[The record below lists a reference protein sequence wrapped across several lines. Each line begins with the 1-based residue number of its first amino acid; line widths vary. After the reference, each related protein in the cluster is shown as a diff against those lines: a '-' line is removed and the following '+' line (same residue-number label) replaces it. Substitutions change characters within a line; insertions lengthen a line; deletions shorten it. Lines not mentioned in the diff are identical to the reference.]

1 MGDGSGTMPGEV
13 MHHIRVESERGTE
26 QHQASLDLADIDLE
40 NLTALDR
47 VKKMVRI
54 GDHPVITGEEIL
66 RTGWIVVER
75 NAGMH
80 GRRSEHSNRAIA
92 TDRDEQIHLIQLGKQ
107 PFFKGPHLRFN
118 EGDLDPTSVRKR
130 LAVYVL
136 ADGTGG
142 GTGTALSGDGIE
154 CDEHLHLVSL
164 YHQVMNH
171 LQWIKKT
178 TVIASLLVAAG
189 MITGRVDAQTQEF
202 ELGQDDRWESTSTE
216 EASLQKRQL
225 LSARR
230 AILEGN
236 PQRGKD
242 LASAFIDRY
251 PNAPTRAE
259 AYLIR
264 GDALLAMG
272 DEYEALFEYE
282 EIARNY
288 PNSPAFVTA
297 LEREFEI
304 AQEYANG
311 RYRKLLTLFRIV
323 PATDEAQELLIRIQ
337 ERLPGS
343 RLAEQAGMALADY
356 YFRVRDLRMAAEAY
370 DLFLENYPRS
380 KDVNKARLRLIYS
393 YLADYRGPKY
403 DSTGLQEA
411 RLRLEDL
418 RANEPGLAQRIGAE
432 SLLVRIYESDASK
445 LLTTAQYYLS
455 VADPISAEYTIR
467 ALITRYPNSIAS
479 LEALRGIPDILAKL
493 PETVVKMGPDYRALR
508 QEKLGI
514 AWNEDTD
521 LTGVAD
527 TPVPTLPTISETTGE
542 TILPTRPNQTE
553 SSENQS

>member
-1 MGDGSGTMPGEV
+1 MKTL
-13 MHHIRVESERGTE
+13 
-26 QHQASLDLADIDLE
+26 QAMNRKALMVSMLALVGMLAD
-40 NLTALDR
+40 
-47 VKKMVRI
+47 
-54 GDHPVITGEEIL
+54 H
-66 RTGWIVVER
+66 
-75 NAGMH
+75 
-80 GRRSEHSNRAIA
+80 
-92 TDRDEQIHLIQLGKQ
+92 
-107 PFFKGPHLRFN
+107 
-118 EGDLDPTSVRKR
+118 
-130 LAVYVL
+130 
-136 ADGTGG
+136 
-142 GTGTALSGDGIE
+142 
-154 CDEHLHLVSL
+154 
-164 YHQVMNH
+164 
-171 LQWIKKT
+171 
-178 TVIASLLVAAG
+178 
-189 MITGRVDAQTQEF
+189 AQAQSQEF
-202 ELGQDDRWESTSTE
+202 ELGPDDQWKNTSSE
-216 EASLQKRQL
+216 EMTLRKNQL

-242 LASAFIDRY
+242 LAGAFVDRY
-251 PNAPTRAE
+251 PNSPLRAE

-288 PNSPAFVTA
+288 PNSAAFVTA

-304 AQEYANG
+304 AKQYANG
-311 RYRKLLTLFRIV
+311 RYRKLLTLFRIL

-343 RLAEQAGMALADY
+343 RLAEQAGMTLADY

-393 YLADYRGPKY
+393 YLADYRGPRY
-403 DSTGLQEA
+403 DSSGLQEA

-445 LLTTAQYYLS
+445 LLATAQYYLS
-455 VADPISAEYTIR
+455 VSDPISAEYTLR
-467 ALITRYPNSIAS
+467 ALVKRYPNSIAS
-479 LEALRGIPDILAKL
+479 LEALRDIPDILAKM
-493 PETVVKMGPDYRALR
+493 PKTVVSMGPDYRALR

-514 AWNEDTD
+514 AWEEDTD

-527 TPVPTLPTISETTGE
+527 TPIPALPENPATTGE
-542 TILPTRPNQTE
+542 TIIPESTDQKE
-553 SSENQS
+553 SSKNK

>member
-1 MGDGSGTMPGEV
+1 MLALVGM
-13 MHHIRVESERGTE
+13 
-26 QHQASLDLADIDLE
+26 LAD
-40 NLTALDR
+40 
-47 VKKMVRI
+47 
-54 GDHPVITGEEIL
+54 H
-66 RTGWIVVER
+66 
-75 NAGMH
+75 
-80 GRRSEHSNRAIA
+80 
-92 TDRDEQIHLIQLGKQ
+92 
-107 PFFKGPHLRFN
+107 
-118 EGDLDPTSVRKR
+118 
-130 LAVYVL
+130 
-136 ADGTGG
+136 
-142 GTGTALSGDGIE
+142 
-154 CDEHLHLVSL
+154 
-164 YHQVMNH
+164 
-171 LQWIKKT
+171 
-178 TVIASLLVAAG
+178 
-189 MITGRVDAQTQEF
+189 AQAQSQEF
-202 ELGQDDRWESTSTE
+202 ELGPDDQWKNTSSE
-216 EASLQKRQL
+216 EMTLRKNQL

-242 LASAFIDRY
+242 LAGAFVDRY
-251 PNAPTRAE
+251 PNSPLRAE

-288 PNSPAFVTA
+288 PNSAAFVTA

-304 AQEYANG
+304 AKQYANG
-311 RYRKLLTLFRIV
+311 RYRKLLTLFRIL

-343 RLAEQAGMALADY
+343 RLAEQAGMTLADY

-393 YLADYRGPKY
+393 YLADYRGPRY
-403 DSTGLQEA
+403 DSSGLQEA

-455 VADPISAEYTIR
+455 VSDPISAEYTIR
-467 ALITRYPNSIAS
+467 ALVKRYPNSIAS
-479 LEALRGIPDILAKL
+479 LEALRDIPDILAKM
-493 PETVVKMGPDYRALR
+493 PKTVVSMGPDYRALR

-514 AWNEDTD
+514 AWEEDTD

-527 TPVPTLPTISETTGE
+527 TPIPALPENPATTGE
-542 TILPTRPNQTE
+542 TIIPESTDPKE
-553 SSENQS
+553 SSKNK

>member
-1 MGDGSGTMPGEV
+1 MISVVAMIGLFV
-13 MHHIRVESERGTE
+13 HH
-26 QHQASLDLADIDLE
+26 
-40 NLTALDR
+40 
-47 VKKMVRI
+47 
-54 GDHPVITGEEIL
+54 
-66 RTGWIVVER
+66 
-75 NAGMH
+75 
-80 GRRSEHSNRAIA
+80 
-92 TDRDEQIHLIQLGKQ
+92 
-107 PFFKGPHLRFN
+107 
-118 EGDLDPTSVRKR
+118 
-130 LAVYVL
+130 
-136 ADGTGG
+136 
-142 GTGTALSGDGIE
+142 
-154 CDEHLHLVSL
+154 
-164 YHQVMNH
+164 
-171 LQWIKKT
+171 
-178 TVIASLLVAAG
+178 AA
-189 MITGRVDAQTQEF
+189 AQSQEF
-202 ELGQDDRWESTSTE
+202 ELGPDDKWENTSTE
-216 EASLQKRQL
+216 EMTLRKNRL

-242 LASAFIDRY
+242 LAGAFIDRY
-251 PNAPTRAE
+251 PTSPMRAE

-272 DEYEALFEYE
+272 DEYEALFEFE

-304 AQEYANG
+304 AVQYANG

-393 YLADYRGPKY
+393 YLADYRGPRY

-445 LLTTAQYYLS
+445 LLTTARYYLS
-455 VADPISAEYTIR
+455 IDDPISAEYTLR
-467 ALITRYPNSIAS
+467 ALVKKYPNSIAS
-479 LEALRGIPDILAKL
+479 LEALREIPEILAQM
-493 PETVVKMGPDYRALR
+493 PETVVRMGPDYRALR
-508 QEKLGI
+508 EEKLGI
-514 AWNEDTD
+514 PWDQDTD
-521 LTGVAD
+521 LTGVID
-527 TPVPTLPTISETTGE
+527 LPVPALPETPSTTGE
-542 TILPTRPNQTE
+542 VLIPETPTSGTSKQIE
-553 SSENQS
+553 SSENTP

>member
-1 MGDGSGTMPGEV
+1 M
-13 MHHIRVESERGTE
+13 I
-26 QHQASLDLADIDLE
+26 SL
-40 NLTALDR
+40 
-47 VKKMVRI
+47 
-54 GDHPVITGEEIL
+54 
-66 RTGWIVVER
+66 
-75 NAGMH
+75 
-80 GRRSEHSNRAIA
+80 
-92 TDRDEQIHLIQLGKQ
+92 
-107 PFFKGPHLRFN
+107 
-118 EGDLDPTSVRKR
+118 
-130 LAVYVL
+130 LAVIGLFV
-136 ADGTGG
+136 
-142 GTGTALSGDGIE
+142 
-154 CDEHLHLVSL
+154 HH
-164 YHQVMNH
+164 
-171 LQWIKKT
+171 
-178 TVIASLLVAAG
+178 AA
-189 MITGRVDAQTQEF
+189 AQSQEF
-202 ELGQDDRWESTSTE
+202 ELGLDDQWENTSTE
-216 EASLQKRQL
+216 EMTLRKNQL

-242 LASAFIDRY
+242 LAGAFIDRY
-251 PNAPTRAE
+251 PTSPMRAE

-272 DEYEALFEYE
+272 DEYEALFEFE

-304 AQEYANG
+304 AVQYANG

-343 RLAEQAGMALADY
+343 RLAEQAGMALADF

-393 YLADYRGPKY
+393 YLADYRGPRY

-445 LLTTAQYYLS
+445 LLTTARYYLS
-455 VADPISAEYTIR
+455 INDPISAEYTLR
-467 ALITRYPNSIAS
+467 ALVKKYPNSIAS
-479 LEALRGIPDILAKL
+479 LEALRGIPEILAQM

-508 QEKLGI
+508 EEKLGI
-514 AWNEDTD
+514 PWDQDTK

-527 TPVPTLPTISETTGE
+527 TPVPALPEISSTTGE
-542 TILPTRPNQTE
+542 LLIPATPKQTE
-553 SSENQS
+553 SSENTP

>member
-1 MGDGSGTMPGEV
+1 MVSMLALVGM
-13 MHHIRVESERGTE
+13 
-26 QHQASLDLADIDLE
+26 LAD
-40 NLTALDR
+40 
-47 VKKMVRI
+47 
-54 GDHPVITGEEIL
+54 H
-66 RTGWIVVER
+66 
-75 NAGMH
+75 
-80 GRRSEHSNRAIA
+80 
-92 TDRDEQIHLIQLGKQ
+92 
-107 PFFKGPHLRFN
+107 
-118 EGDLDPTSVRKR
+118 
-130 LAVYVL
+130 
-136 ADGTGG
+136 
-142 GTGTALSGDGIE
+142 
-154 CDEHLHLVSL
+154 
-164 YHQVMNH
+164 
-171 LQWIKKT
+171 
-178 TVIASLLVAAG
+178 
-189 MITGRVDAQTQEF
+189 AQAQSQEF
-202 ELGQDDRWESTSTE
+202 ELGPDDQWKNTSSE
-216 EASLQKRQL
+216 EMTLRKNQL

-242 LASAFIDRY
+242 LAGAFVDRY
-251 PNAPTRAE
+251 PNSPLRAE

-288 PNSPAFVTA
+288 PNSAAFVTA

-304 AQEYANG
+304 AKQYANG
-311 RYRKLLTLFRIV
+311 RYRKLLTLFRIL

-343 RLAEQAGMALADY
+343 RLAEQAGMTLADY

-393 YLADYRGPKY
+393 YLADYRGPRY
-403 DSTGLQEA
+403 DSSGLQEA

-455 VADPISAEYTIR
+455 VSDPISAEYTIR
-467 ALITRYPNSIAS
+467 ALVKRYPNSIAS
-479 LEALRGIPDILAKL
+479 LEALRDIPDILAKM
-493 PETVVKMGPDYRALR
+493 PKTVVSMGPDYRALR

-514 AWNEDTD
+514 AWEEDTD

-527 TPVPTLPTISETTGE
+527 TPIPALPENPATTGE
-542 TILPTRPNQTE
+542 TIIPESTDPKE
-553 SSENQS
+553 SSKNK

>member
-1 MGDGSGTMPGEV
+1 M
-13 MHHIRVESERGTE
+13 I
-26 QHQASLDLADIDLE
+26 SL
-40 NLTALDR
+40 
-47 VKKMVRI
+47 
-54 GDHPVITGEEIL
+54 
-66 RTGWIVVER
+66 
-75 NAGMH
+75 
-80 GRRSEHSNRAIA
+80 
-92 TDRDEQIHLIQLGKQ
+92 
-107 PFFKGPHLRFN
+107 
-118 EGDLDPTSVRKR
+118 
-130 LAVYVL
+130 LAVIGLFV
-136 ADGTGG
+136 
-142 GTGTALSGDGIE
+142 
-154 CDEHLHLVSL
+154 HH
-164 YHQVMNH
+164 
-171 LQWIKKT
+171 
-178 TVIASLLVAAG
+178 AA
-189 MITGRVDAQTQEF
+189 AQSQEF
-202 ELGQDDRWESTSTE
+202 ELGPDDQWENTSTE
-216 EASLQKRQL
+216 EMTLRKNQL

-251 PNAPTRAE
+251 PTSPMRAE

-304 AQEYANG
+304 AVQYANG

-343 RLAEQAGMALADY
+343 RLAEQAGMALADF

-393 YLADYRGPKY
+393 YLADYRGPRY

-445 LLTTAQYYLS
+445 LLTTARYYLS
-455 VADPISAEYTIR
+455 INDPISAEYTLR
-467 ALITRYPNSIAS
+467 ALVRKYPNSIAS
-479 LEALRGIPDILAKL
+479 LEALREIPEILAQM
-493 PETVVKMGPDYRALR
+493 PETVVRMGPDYRALR
-508 QEKLGI
+508 EEKLGI
-514 AWNEDTD
+514 PWDQDTD
-521 LTGVAD
+521 LTGVTD
-527 TPVPTLPTISETTGE
+527 IPVPTLPETPSTTGE
-542 TILPTRPNQTE
+542 VLVPETSTPATSKQIE
-553 SSENQS
+553 SSENTP

>member
-1 MGDGSGTMPGEV
+1 MVSMLALVGM
-13 MHHIRVESERGTE
+13 
-26 QHQASLDLADIDLE
+26 LAD
-40 NLTALDR
+40 
-47 VKKMVRI
+47 
-54 GDHPVITGEEIL
+54 H
-66 RTGWIVVER
+66 
-75 NAGMH
+75 
-80 GRRSEHSNRAIA
+80 
-92 TDRDEQIHLIQLGKQ
+92 
-107 PFFKGPHLRFN
+107 
-118 EGDLDPTSVRKR
+118 
-130 LAVYVL
+130 
-136 ADGTGG
+136 
-142 GTGTALSGDGIE
+142 
-154 CDEHLHLVSL
+154 
-164 YHQVMNH
+164 
-171 LQWIKKT
+171 
-178 TVIASLLVAAG
+178 
-189 MITGRVDAQTQEF
+189 AQAQSQEF
-202 ELGQDDRWESTSTE
+202 ELGPDDQWKNTSSE
-216 EASLQKRQL
+216 EMTLRKNQL

-242 LASAFIDRY
+242 LAGAFVDRY
-251 PNAPTRAE
+251 PNSPLRAE

-288 PNSPAFVTA
+288 PNSAAFVTA

-304 AQEYANG
+304 AKQYANG
-311 RYRKLLTLFRIV
+311 RYRKLLTLFRIL

-343 RLAEQAGMALADY
+343 RLAEQAGMTLADY

-393 YLADYRGPKY
+393 YLADYRGPRY
-403 DSTGLQEA
+403 DSSGLQEA

-445 LLTTAQYYLS
+445 LLATAQYYLS
-455 VADPISAEYTIR
+455 VSDPISAEYTLR
-467 ALITRYPNSIAS
+467 ALVKRYPNSIAS
-479 LEALRGIPDILAKL
+479 LEALRDIPDILAKM
-493 PETVVKMGPDYRALR
+493 PKTVVSMGPDYRALR

-514 AWNEDTD
+514 AWEEDTD

-527 TPVPTLPTISETTGE
+527 TPIPALPENPATTGE
-542 TILPTRPNQTE
+542 TIIPESTDQKE
-553 SSENQS
+553 SSKNK

>member
-1 MGDGSGTMPGEV
+1 MLALVGM
-13 MHHIRVESERGTE
+13 
-26 QHQASLDLADIDLE
+26 LAD
-40 NLTALDR
+40 
-47 VKKMVRI
+47 
-54 GDHPVITGEEIL
+54 H
-66 RTGWIVVER
+66 
-75 NAGMH
+75 
-80 GRRSEHSNRAIA
+80 
-92 TDRDEQIHLIQLGKQ
+92 
-107 PFFKGPHLRFN
+107 
-118 EGDLDPTSVRKR
+118 
-130 LAVYVL
+130 
-136 ADGTGG
+136 
-142 GTGTALSGDGIE
+142 
-154 CDEHLHLVSL
+154 
-164 YHQVMNH
+164 
-171 LQWIKKT
+171 
-178 TVIASLLVAAG
+178 
-189 MITGRVDAQTQEF
+189 AQAQSQEF
-202 ELGQDDRWESTSTE
+202 ELGPDDQWKNTSSE
-216 EASLQKRQL
+216 EMTLRKNQL

-242 LASAFIDRY
+242 LAGAFVDRY
-251 PNAPTRAE
+251 PNSPLRAE

-288 PNSPAFVTA
+288 PNSAAFVTA

-304 AQEYANG
+304 AKQYANG
-311 RYRKLLTLFRIV
+311 RYRKLLTLFRIL

-343 RLAEQAGMALADY
+343 RLAEQAGMTLADY

-393 YLADYRGPKY
+393 YLADYRGPRY
-403 DSTGLQEA
+403 DSSGLQEA

-445 LLTTAQYYLS
+445 LLATAQYYLS
-455 VADPISAEYTIR
+455 VSDPISAEYTLR
-467 ALITRYPNSIAS
+467 ALVKRYPNSIAS
-479 LEALRGIPDILAKL
+479 LEALRDIPDILAKM
-493 PETVVKMGPDYRALR
+493 PKTVVSMGPDYRALR

-514 AWNEDTD
+514 AWEEDTD

-527 TPVPTLPTISETTGE
+527 TPIPALPENPATTGE
-542 TILPTRPNQTE
+542 TIIPESTDQKE
-553 SSENQS
+553 SSKNK

>member
-1 MGDGSGTMPGEV
+1 MNNLRSSIPRTLM
-13 MHHIRVESERGTE
+13 I
-26 QHQASLDLADIDLE
+26 SL
-40 NLTALDR
+40 
-47 VKKMVRI
+47 
-54 GDHPVITGEEIL
+54 
-66 RTGWIVVER
+66 
-75 NAGMH
+75 
-80 GRRSEHSNRAIA
+80 
-92 TDRDEQIHLIQLGKQ
+92 
-107 PFFKGPHLRFN
+107 
-118 EGDLDPTSVRKR
+118 
-130 LAVYVL
+130 LAVIGLFV
-136 ADGTGG
+136 
-142 GTGTALSGDGIE
+142 
-154 CDEHLHLVSL
+154 HH
-164 YHQVMNH
+164 
-171 LQWIKKT
+171 
-178 TVIASLLVAAG
+178 AA
-189 MITGRVDAQTQEF
+189 AQSQEF
-202 ELGQDDRWESTSTE
+202 ELGLDDQWENTSTE
-216 EASLQKRQL
+216 EMTLRKNQL

-251 PNAPTRAE
+251 PNAALRAE

-272 DEYEALFEYE
+272 DEYEALFEFE

-304 AQEYANG
+304 AVQYANG

-393 YLADYRGPKY
+393 YLADYRGPRY

-445 LLTTAQYYLS
+445 LLTTSQYYMS
-455 VADPISAEYTIR
+455 INDPISAEYTLR
-467 ALITRYPNSIAS
+467 ALVRKYPNSIAS
-479 LEALRGIPDILAKL
+479 LEALRGIPKILAQM

-508 QEKLGI
+508 EEKLGI
-514 AWNEDTD
+514 PWDQDTD

-527 TPVPTLPTISETTGE
+527 TPVPALSEIPSTTGE
-542 TILPTRPNQTE
+542 TRIPETSTPAPSKQTE
-553 SSENQS
+553 SSENTP